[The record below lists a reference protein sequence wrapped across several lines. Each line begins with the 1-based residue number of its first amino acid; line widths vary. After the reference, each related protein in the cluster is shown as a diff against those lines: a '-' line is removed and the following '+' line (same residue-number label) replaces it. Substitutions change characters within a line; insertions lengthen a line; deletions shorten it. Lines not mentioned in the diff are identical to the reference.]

1 MGSTYDREP
10 QLRAR
15 GVLQRQ
21 NLREAFAEG
30 LSNAGSESPAG
41 VFLPCHTSIRVTE
54 RHYNPWVRSRQE
66 RLEAE
71 LIDKRLEAP
80 SGPRSENY
88 RYKFG
93 TLGERAG

>member
-1 MGSTYDREP
+1 LNEWVQRMIENPNLEP
-10 QLRAR
+10 A
-15 GVLQRQ
+15 VLQRQ
-21 NLREAFAEG
+21 NLREAFSEG

-71 LIDKRLEAP
+71 LNDKRMEAR
-80 SGPRSENY
+80 SGPRTENY
-88 RYKFG
+88 RY
-93 TLGERAG
+93 

>member
-15 GVLQRQ
+15 GVAATELARGV
-21 NLREAFAEG
+21 LRGIVERGFG
-30 LSNAGSESPAG
+30 KSCG

-71 LIDKRLEAP
+71 LIDKRLEAR

-93 TLGERAG
+93 TLGEGAG

>member
-1 MGSTYDREP
+1 
-10 QLRAR
+10 
-15 GVLQRQ
+15 
-21 NLREAFAEG
+21 
-30 LSNAGSESPAG
+30 
-41 VFLPCHTSIRVTE
+41 VTE

-71 LIDKRLEAP
+71 LIDKRLEAR

-93 TLGERAG
+93 TLGEGAG